1 LEVKGLEPLLAV
13 PDSRLWTLDSR
24 PSTMLSVALTGNI
37 GAGKSTVAEL
47 FRRWGGTIIDS
58 DQLVRE
64 AQRPGGPALPQI
76 AGRFGQQMIR
86 PDGTLDR
93 AKLRA
98 VVLAD
103 RQALEALNAIMHPE
117 VHRRRRELLAE
128 AQERGDR
135 IVISDIPLLF
145 EAADPSEFD
154 AVVLVDAPESIRRE
168 RLRQSRA
175 LPEHEL
181 DQLIAAQLPS
191 AQKRVRSD
199 YVIENAGDQ
208 QALERSVASVWEAL
222 LARA

>member
-1 LEVKGLEPLLAV
+1 
-13 PDSRLWTLDSR
+13 
-24 PSTMLSVALTGNI
+24 MLSVALTGNI

-47 FRRWGGTIIDS
+47 FRRWGGIIIDS

-64 AQRPGGPALPQI
+64 AQMPGHPALREV
-76 AGRFGQQMIR
+76 ADRFGRQMLR
-86 PDGTLDR
+86 SDGTLDR

-103 RQALEALNAIMHPE
+103 PQALKALNTIMHPQ

-128 AQERGDR
+128 ARERGDR
-135 IVISDIPLLF
+135 IVVSDIPLLF

-154 AVVLVDAPESIRRE
+154 AVVLVDAPEPIRRQ
-168 RLRQSRA
+168 RLRESRS

-181 DQLIAAQLPS
+181 DRLIAAQLPS
-191 AQKRVRSD
+191 ESKRLRSD
-199 YVIENAGDQ
+199 YVIENEGDH
-208 QALERSVASVWEAL
+208 QALERSAASVWQAL

>member
-1 LEVKGLEPLLAV
+1 
-13 PDSRLWTLDSR
+13 
-24 PSTMLSVALTGNI
+24 MLSVALTGNI

-47 FRRWGGTIIDS
+47 FRRWGAIIIDS

-64 AQRPGGPALPQI
+64 AQLPGHPALLQV
-76 AGRFGQQMIR
+76 AGRFGRQMIR

-103 RQALEALNAIMHPE
+103 PEALKALNTIMHPE

-128 AQERGDR
+128 ARERGDR
-135 IVISDIPLLF
+135 IIISDIPLLF

-154 AVVLVDAPESIRRE
+154 AVVLVDAPESIRRQ
-168 RLRQSRA
+168 RLRQSRS
-175 LPEHEL
+175 LPEHDL

-191 AQKRVRSD
+191 DSKRLRSD
-199 YVIENAGDQ
+199 YVIENEGDY
-208 QALERSVASVWEAL
+208 QALEQSAASVWQAL